1 MTQCSRC
8 RDELTVVAQLGP
20 CYPNTG
26 SRRRTRQSHRLPLLI
41 RKSRAYVSSSPRQN
55 IRNQIRYDLR
65 EQEKREHGNDREPQ
79 HDRAKET
86 RFTMALFHSPSL
98 IKSKSDREKRRR
110 QEERSSLCKE
120 R

>member
-1 MTQCSRC
+1 MTFSKHQSWNC
-8 RDELTVVAQLGP
+8 RDEPTAVVRSAP

-26 SRRRTRQSHRLPLLI
+26 SRRRTRQSHRPPLLI

-98 IKSKSDREKRRR
+98 IKSKS
-110 QEERSSLCKE
+110 
-120 R
+120 